1 MNDQISFQA
10 NAETRGT
17 VPVQF
22 FEAAGGDVPAGT
34 KATPRPA
41 DRPRVLPPPATPLDA
56 LQLFESQ
63 GTSEAQDSKATP
75 RPTRRENG

>member
-34 KATPRPA
+34 KATSRPA
-41 DRPRVLPPPATPLDA
+41 DRPRELPPPATVPDA

-63 GTSEAQDSKATP
+63 GPSQAYHSKATP
-75 RPTRRENG
+75 RPTGRENG

>member
-1 MNDQISFQA
+1 MNDQISFQP

-41 DRPRVLPPPATPLDA
+41 GRPRELPPSATAPDA
-56 LQLFESQ
+56 LQIFESPEPSQ
-63 GTSEAQDSKATP
+63 AHDSKATP
-75 RPTRRENG
+75 RPIGRENG